1 MGARRISATW
11 LRREDLPCQRIAAG
25 GGECYCEQGCE
36 KATLRLFPRQSL
48 RHSAQRR
55 IKAGSIPW
63 KQSSLRCCRSRRVRS
78 HRLQLTT
85 TFAGSNLEDRGRD
98 LSSTIRL
105 YHRPS
110 SPAHNLPLQ
119 SLRSET
125 KFEVEP
131 WVASESGRSAMSA
144 KLSAE
149 TVDFIRGYFNSVWA
163 LELLLLMRREQAR
176 AWSVG
181 DLIREL
187 RASDL
192 VVSGIL
198 PEFTRKGLVAE
209 IGSGQ
214 FRYSPVS
221 QRLGHLVDRVASA
234 YAANRVRVT
243 EEILNA
249 PNDKI
254 QIFADAFKLKKDR

>member
-1 MGARRISATW
+1 
-11 LRREDLPCQRIAAG
+11 
-25 GGECYCEQGCE
+25 
-36 KATLRLFPRQSL
+36 
-48 RHSAQRR
+48 
-55 IKAGSIPW
+55 
-63 KQSSLRCCRSRRVRS
+63 
-78 HRLQLTT
+78 
-85 TFAGSNLEDRGRD
+85 
-98 LSSTIRL
+98 
-105 YHRPS
+105 
-110 SPAHNLPLQ
+110 
-119 SLRSET
+119 
-125 KFEVEP
+125 
-131 WVASESGRSAMSA
+131 MSA